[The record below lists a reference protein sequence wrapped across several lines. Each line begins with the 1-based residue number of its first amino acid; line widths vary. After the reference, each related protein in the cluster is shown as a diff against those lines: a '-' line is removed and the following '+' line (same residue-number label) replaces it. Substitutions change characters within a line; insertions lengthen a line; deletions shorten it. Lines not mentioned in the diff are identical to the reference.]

1 MTYSP
6 KPGDHITT
14 LDTPAMIVDLDLME
28 DNMNALMTHLLPTG
42 ISIRPH
48 LKTTKS
54 VILAGKMVAAGAK
67 GGCVAKLSEAEVMC
81 SKGFTDLL
89 ITCEIVGNTKVKRLI
104 QLWRDFREIKIVVDS
119 EEGARAINDAVVE
132 SGIKGRILT
141 LIDLDV
147 GLRRYRLLRRLIS
160 RRVHNHC

>member
-6 KPGDHITT
+6 KCGDHVTS
-14 LDTPAMIVDLDLME
+14 LDTPAMLVDLDLME
-28 DNMNALMTHLLPTG
+28 SNIASLMAHLLPTG

-54 VILAGKMVAAGAK
+54 VILARKMVDAGAK

-89 ITCEIVGNTKVKRLI
+89 ITCEIVGKTKVNKACKTVGNV
-104 QLWRDFREIKIVVDS
+104 QRDKNC
-119 EEGARAINDAVVE
+119 G
-132 SGIKGRILT
+132 G
-141 LIDLDV
+141 
-147 GLRRYRLLRRLIS
+147 
-160 RRVHNHC
+160 